1 MRIVSWNVQGLGGPL
16 YKRYCSRLRQDLKKC
31 LPTVQ
36 VHIILIQ
43 EHHLNDSSI
52 SQYGTFLSGV
62 WDMFWSTQYGEG
74 QAQGGLC
81 IAIADK

>member
-16 YKRYCSRLRQDLKKC
+16 YKRYRSHLRQDVKKC

-52 SQYGTFLSGV
+52 SQYGTFLSGE
-62 WDMFWSTQYGEG
+62 WDMFWSTTYG
-74 QAQGGLC
+74 QG
-81 IAIADK
+81 